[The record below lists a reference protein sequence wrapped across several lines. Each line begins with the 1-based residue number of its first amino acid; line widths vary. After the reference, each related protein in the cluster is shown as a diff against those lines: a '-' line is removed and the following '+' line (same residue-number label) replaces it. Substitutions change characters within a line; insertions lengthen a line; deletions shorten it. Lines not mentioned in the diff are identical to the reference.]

1 MSKGTTIKD
10 ALQKW
15 EEKAGAKA
23 PDALEVTFLSM
34 NENTIFPLHCSLTKQ
49 SSFLEP
55 VERAFI

>member
-23 PDALEVTFLSM
+23 PDALEVTFRVRRQFAERGSVVRVSS
-34 NENTIFPLHCSLTKQ
+34 EANTQFK
-49 SSFLEP
+49 
-55 VERAFI
+55 A